1 MASPSG
7 SKVSPVEMEYGV
19 MSSSYGGGQISK
31 SYQQDEE
38 FSSPSKREKMTLQQA
53 RYANMRG
60 RTKPASTFS
69 KLEKRSTAIE
79 YEYMNEMRTFIR
91 QNFKQKECSRFV
103 PLPNQKVK
111 RRRDLKC
118 HCGEILSGHYFIRFM
133 KNPNTPQV
141 SSSRSPE
148 QALLDSIPDIQHH
161 FISEELQEIM
171 ADENLEK
178 PPPMNLSSVHEEWTT
193 ERFIRIQPTTSFG
206 KINFVNVEHIGGTK
220 PAKYIRLSDSD
231 SVDKVLELMEVH
243 WRIMEPY
250 PPSLVISV
258 VGGAKNFKLDG
269 RMRDTFNNGLIRAA
283 KTTNAWLITSGF
295 NMGVMKS
302 VGQAVQQGQSFSWDN
317 DRMTHLLRC
326 IGIAPW
332 GYVKDRR
339 FLEGNDDKGKFPAYF
354 KTSNVIEHGR
364 PVPLNPDHT
373 HFIFVDDGSRNSYKG
388 VASFRAQLEEKIKAP
403 KSASGLEIPLVLVVV
418 EGGTD
423 AISDAHTSLQHG
435 IPVVICSGTGR
446 AADIIAYAYSHTKT
460 EKDKRV
466 MKPKHES
473 KLMDKIREAY
483 EKSFKPNEAEAKCA
497 EVLNK
502 VKECCEK
509 AELVTIFHMNK
520 HEDLD
525 LSILSVLLKAR
536 SSNTN
541 MTESERLNQLGLA
554 LTWNRV
560 DIAQE
565 EIFREDVLWPSGSLD
580 DTMTRAILE
589 DKVEFVRLLIQQ
601 GVIMKEYLTKER
613 LNKLY
618 QEIPKHSHILRVFT
632 KLMGKDSLSRDE
644 KTLSKF
650 LNKLL
655 DKYDGDLEYESD
667 LDIGEGSLKGAIEGR
682 FKRPYK
688 QLFLWAI
695 LNHRQTLAKLCWELG
710 EEPVTSAIAATRI
723 YGSLSQECPRHESS
737 LKEKLN
743 AYKME
748 FENLATSVLDACHS
762 VDPDKAMILV
772 ERKSPSWNSVTCM
785 QMAAAANDQKFLS
798 SVACQ
803 NSIGT
808 QWKTG
813 ILSSWQMVLFAALL
827 PPLILSLE
835 IATASDKAVTYFQKL
850 VIFFTSPISKFSY
863 GALMYL
869 AFTILFTYLI
879 LVDFTAYEITPIEI
893 VCMVWIITYIVD
905 DVHTF
910 ICFPSPTI
918 WGKIRDWYGV
928 LKALDLMNFIL
939 ALVGFIVH
947 LASREY
953 FMAVKAIYCVNCIIF
968 FVRVMKLYIANA
980 TLGPKLIMIKRM
992 LEELSLFI
1000 MVLLMFL
1007 LAYGVA
1013 SQGLLYTQRKRDW
1026 EILKDVFYYPYWQ
1039 LFGEIY
1045 LDETTGTDDA
1055 CVSSYYNT
1063 TNTAG
1068 GITPC
1073 RTAHWLVPVLLACY
1087 LMVGNVLLLNL
1098 LIAIFSHVFDTVEK
1112 NSIEIWKYQMYFLS
1126 MEYKNKTFLVPPLSI
1141 ISHILL
1147 IFGWIFRRIRRKCK
1161 AKSKDKGDLYEDR
1174 QVQYLQLFEKE
1185 MMANFL
1191 RNLKAVEMTSMEMT
1205 VSKLQKRVDDLAK
1218 LIEEEMIADQQ
1229 AGGMLPYESTMV
1241 ATLGGET
1248 VPGSAH
1254 KWPSVDRVLEVKS
1267 RENIGIHLNGKAK
1280 HAQNDEEKPKSEIV
1294 IKFETDSAMEED
1306 RHARKLKRKERKKK
1320 KKEKKEKEKREKED
1334 NPVVRDDSKLNN
1346 VNEQTSFSKKP
1357 ELKQK
1362 NVLDEENSF
1371 LAPQQQKAE
1380 SEKRDFVLKSIIP
1393 ELRRQ
1398 KPMKQE
1404 LTFVKSDSEEE
1415 GKPVIARSPNVNWRR
1430 DITLD
1435 SDEDN
1440 LSRMNR
1446 SSGRKISVEL
1456 EHSDSGEEAPSFLA
1470 RRRHKE
1476 KRKKQR
1482 YQNESD

>member
-7 SKVSPVEMEYGV
+7 SKVSPIEMEYGV
-19 MSSSYGGGQISK
+19 MSSASGGGQISR
-31 SYQQDEE
+31 SYQQDDE
-38 FSSPSKREKMTLQQA
+38 FSSPSKRERMTLQEA

-60 RTKPASTFS
+60 KTKPLSQIS
-69 KLEKRSTAIE
+69 KLEKRSTIIE
-79 YEYMNEMRTFIR
+79 YEYMKEMRAFIR
-91 QNFKQKECSRFV
+91 QNFHQKECSRFV

-111 RRRDLKC
+111 KRIDLKC
-118 HCGEILSGHYFIRFM
+118 QCGEILIGHHFARLMNYHSI
-133 KNPNTPQV
+133 PQV
-141 SSSRSPE
+141 SSPKSRE
-148 QALLDSIPDIQHH
+148 QALLDSIPDIQQH
-161 FISEELQEIM
+161 FISDELQEIM
-171 ADENLEK
+171 AEENWNK
-178 PPPMNLSSVHEEWTT
+178 PPPLNISNILEEWTT
-193 ERFIRIQPTTSFG
+193 KNIHSKPTSSFG

-220 PAKYIRLSDSD
+220 PAKYIRLSDTD
-231 SVDKVLELMEVH
+231 SVDMVLELMKAH
-243 WRIMEPY
+243 WRIMDPH
-250 PPSLVISV
+250 PPNLVISV

-317 DRMTHLLRC
+317 DRMTHHLRC

-339 FLEGNDDKGKFPAYF
+339 YLEGNDDKGKFPAYF

-373 HFIFVDDGSRNSYKG
+373 HFIFVDDGYRNSYKG
-388 VASFRAQLEEKIKAP
+388 VASFRAKLEEKIKAP
-403 KSASGLEIPLVLVVV
+403 KSENGLEIPLVLVVV

-423 AISDAHTSLQHG
+423 AISDAHTSLKHG
-435 IPVVICSGTGR
+435 IPVVICAGTGR

-466 MKPKHES
+466 MKPKPKL

-483 EKSFKPNEAEAKCA
+483 EKSFKANEAEDKCRDI
-497 EVLNK
+497 LNR
-502 VKECCEK
+502 VEECCEK

-536 SSNTN
+536 SGNTS

-580 DTMTRAILE
+580 DIMTKAILE

-601 GVIMKEYLTKER
+601 GVIMKEYLTKDR
-613 LNKLY
+613 LKQLY
-618 QEIPKHSHILRVFT
+618 LAIPKHSHILRVFS
-632 KLMGKDSLSRDE
+632 KVMGKDSLSKDDQSV
-644 KTLSKF
+644 SKL

-655 DKYDGDLEYESD
+655 DKYDGDMEIESE
-667 LDIGEGSLKGAIEGR
+667 LDMGEETLREHIEGR

-688 QLFLWAI
+688 QLFLWAL
-695 LNHRQTLAKLCWELG
+695 LNHRQAMAKLCWELG

-723 YGSLSQECPRHESS
+723 YGSLSHVCPRHESN

-743 AYKME
+743 AYKIE

-772 ERKSPSWNSVTCM
+772 ERKSPTWQSVTCM
-785 QMAAAANDQKFLS
+785 QMAASANDQKFLS

-803 NSIGT
+803 NSIGI

-813 ILSSWQMVLFAALL
+813 ILSSWQMVLLAALF
-827 PPLILSLE
+827 PPLIFYLE
-835 IATASDKAVTYFQKL
+835 IATASAKSVTFRQKAV
-850 VIFFTSPISKFSY
+850 IFLTSPISKFSY

-869 AFTILFTYLI
+869 AFTLLFTYLI
-879 LVDFTAYEITPIEI
+879 LVDFTAYVITPIEI
-893 VCMVWIITYIVD
+893 VCMAWILTYIVD

-918 WGKIRDWYGV
+918 WGKIRDWYGI
-928 LKALDLMNFIL
+928 LKVLDLLNFIL
-939 ALVGFIVH
+939 ALIGCIVH
-947 LASREY
+947 AASPEHY
-953 FMAVKAIYCVNCIIF
+953 MDVKAIYCVNCIIF
-968 FVRVMKLYIANA
+968 YVRFMKLYIANA

-992 LEELSLFI
+992 MEELSLFI

-1026 EILKDVFYYPYWQ
+1026 EILKNVFYYPYWQ

-1045 LDETTGTDDA
+1045 LDETTG
-1055 CVSSYYNT
+1055 SN
-1063 TNTAG
+1063 
-1068 GITPC
+1068 
-1073 RTAHWLVPVLLACY
+1073 
-1087 LMVGNVLLLNL
+1087 
-1098 LIAIFSHVFDTVEK
+1098 HVFETVEK
-1112 NSIEIWKYQMYFLS
+1112 NSIEIWKFQMYFLS
-1126 MEYKNKTFLVPPLSI
+1126 MEYKNKTFLVPPFSI
-1141 ISHILL
+1141 ISHVIL
-1147 IFGWIFRRIRRKCK
+1147 IIHWTFRKIRRKCTTN
-1161 AKSKDKGDLYEDR
+1161 SKNKGDLYEDR
-1174 QVQYLQLFEKE
+1174 HIQYLQLFEKE

-1205 VSKLQKRVDDLAK
+1205 VNKLQKRVDDLAK
-1218 LIEEEMIADQQ
+1218 IIEEEMIADHQ
-1229 AGGMLPYESTMV
+1229 GGSMLQNEATMV
-1241 ATLGGET
+1241 GNVPAEL
-1248 VPGSAH
+1248 VPGSPH
-1254 KWPSVDRVLEVKS
+1254 KWPTVDRVLEVRS
-1267 RENIGIHLNGKAK
+1267 RENEGIHQNGEAK
-1280 HAQNDEEKPKSEIV
+1280 PVQNDLEKPKSETA
-1294 IKFETDSAMEED
+1294 IKFETDSAMEEE
-1306 RHARKLKRKERKKK
+1306 RHPRKHKKKEKKK
-1320 KKEKKEKEKREKED
+1320 KKKKDKEKEKREKEED
-1334 NPVVRDDSKLNN
+1334 PVAPDESKLNN
-1346 VNEQTSFSKKP
+1346 INEETLSSKKP

-1362 NVLDEENSF
+1362 NVLDEETSAS
-1371 LAPQQQKAE
+1371 APPQQKAV
-1380 SEKRDFVLKSIIP
+1380 SEKTGFVFKSLIP
-1393 ELRRQ
+1393 ELRRL
-1398 KPMKQE
+1398 KPAKE
-1404 LTFVKSDSEEE
+1404 LTLVKSDSEDE
-1415 GKPVIARSPNVNWRR
+1415 GKPVLPRSPNVNWRR

-1440 LSRMNR
+1440 FSK
-1446 SSGRKISVEL
+1446 GRKVSIEL

-1476 KRKKQR
+1476 KKKR
-1482 YQNESD
+1482 RRHTSESD